1 VPWNRIFK
9 WPDGKSRNAYP
20 WVVFTPGPWFISI
33 CAAVTH
39 LGLAARALEEAR
51 ASLAGKSDRFSG

>member
-1 VPWNRIFK
+1 M
-9 WPDGKSRNAYP
+9 
-20 WVVFTPGPWFISI
+20 FTPGAWFISI